1 MYYTA
6 YVIQSI
12 SYPSYLFF
20 VLMEVPREDDDDNGG
35 GWTTVGKRRKP
46 RKTWMG
52 ADICRALEQELD
64 IWSLANCLLSDESK
78 ELQQQGY
85 VFVCTTRSVNEYRD
99 PVVLLPVGNK
109 WEDYAC
115 FVPRDECAEQYYNF
129 HIPHQEKN
137 EDDV

>member
-1 MYYTA
+1 
-6 YVIQSI
+6 
-12 SYPSYLFF
+12 
-20 VLMEVPREDDDDNGG
+20 MEVPREDADGG

-52 ADICRALEQELD
+52 AEQCRALEHELG
-64 IWSLANCLLSDESK
+64 IFNLANCLLSDESK

-85 VFVCTTRSVNEYRD
+85 VFDCTTRACVVDEYCD
-99 PVVLLPVGNK
+99 PVVLLHVGNK
-109 WEDYAC
+109 WDDYAC

-129 HIPHQEKN
+129 HLPRQEKN